1 MKANGTISVL
11 LWLPRIDAAVVQGTT
26 NQYLVRYHQRTCTC
40 PHHEKGHRQC
50 KHIAH
55 VLDKLAFGLAQCACC
70 KNYGSNDEMLQAS
83 QGHPLCPAC
92 HAGLESGVTVEC
104 DGCHAVKPESD
115 FGSPGHT
122 AGGSCNG
129 YDIDSCVCTE
139 CAEEG
144 LRQVQ
149 EDLAKAAV
157 AEMAAEKGAANQ

>member
-1 MKANGTISVL
+1 MLDELVPGL
-11 LWLPRIDAAVVQGTT
+11 DASPG
-26 NQYLVRYHQRTCTC
+26 
-40 PHHEKGHRQC
+40 
-50 KHIAH
+50 I
-55 VLDKLAFGLAQCACC
+55 
-70 KNYGSNDEMLQAS
+70 
-83 QGHPLCPAC
+83 
-92 HAGLESGVTVEC
+92 EC
-104 DGCHAVKPESD
+104 DSCNLVKPESD